1 MAPTMIPGE
10 VPYTPE
16 EMEQLNDLVS
26 QAADQDPGEDMEDQY
41 ISEQLRDEDRAFIMQ
56 TARDYDMD
64 YETVRLF
71 KKLYSDNFYEKLE
84 EYIKNRSR

>member
-1 MAPTMIPGE
+1 MGKMMPGE
-10 VPYTPE
+10 TPYTPK

-41 ISEQLRDEDRAFIMQ
+41 TLQQLRDEDRVFIMQ

-64 YETVRLF
+64 YEEVRLI
-71 KKLYSDNFYEKLE
+71 KRLYLDNLYEELE